1 MLGKLLG
8 IGLLVGGVMA
18 SIVIGYVV
26 SIYVSDGTLGT
37 GMAWM
42 AFLGIAMVVALP
54 QVALGVYL
62 FRQSWQIEGEEG

>member
-8 IGLLVGGVMA
+8 IGLLVGGFMA
-18 SIVIGYVV
+18 SMVIGYVIT
-26 SIYVSDGTLGT
+26 IYVADGTLTT
-37 GMAWM
+37 GMASM
-42 AFLGIAMVVALP
+42 ALVLVGVVVVLP

>member
-26 SIYVSDGTLGT
+26 SIYVADGTLGT
-37 GMAWM
+37 GLAWV
-42 AFLGIAMVVALP
+42 AFFGIVIVVVLP